1 MRAKENETMVA
12 SEQRARAF
20 LASWILGRKTP
31 MEVERERWEPE
42 FLSSLSAEFDKVRDE
57 CLRELADA
65 IGVGRYVY
73 GNEVRAYAVKL
84 EHGAVKPAL

>member
-1 MRAKENETMVA
+1 MVA

-20 LASWILGRKTP
+20 LASWMLGRKATP
-31 MEVERERWEPE
+31 TGVEREWWEPE

-84 EHGAVKPAL
+84 ERGAVKPAL